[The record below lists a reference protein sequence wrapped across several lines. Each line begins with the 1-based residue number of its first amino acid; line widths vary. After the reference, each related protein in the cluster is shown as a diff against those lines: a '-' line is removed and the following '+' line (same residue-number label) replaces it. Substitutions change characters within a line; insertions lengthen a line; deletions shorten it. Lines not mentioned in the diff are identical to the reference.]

1 MNISEE
7 VIEGLKKIVKN
18 KEVTLNSSIK
28 DLGLDSLDVVD
39 LLMEME
45 DKYNIEFSNDEMLS
59 FTKVQDIITAID
71 KKIK

>member
-45 DKYNIEFSNDEMLS
+45 EKYNIEFSNDEMLS

>member
-45 DKYNIEFSNDEMLS
+45 EKYNIEFSNDEMLS
-59 FTKVQDIITAID
+59 FTKVQDIISAIE
-71 KKIK
+71 KKMN

>member
-45 DKYNIEFSNDEMLS
+45 EKYSIEFSNDEMLS
-59 FTKVQDIITAID
+59 FTKVQDIVTAIE